1 MPESDATPSQ
11 PILSDYRH
19 DTDLAELV
27 ELFVSEMPERLE
39 TLLAAFDQGDLERV
53 RVESHRLRGAG
64 SGYGFPIL
72 TEAAAKVEDGIRDEF
87 DATNLQAAFDDLV
100 SLCQRVK

>member
-1 MPESDATPSQ
+1 MPEPDATPSQ
-11 PILSDYRH
+11 PILSEYRH

-27 ELFVSEMPERLE
+27 ELFVSEMPDRLNA
-39 TLLAAFDQGDLERV
+39 LLSAFDEGDLERV

-64 SGYGFPIL
+64 SGYGFPTL
-72 TEAAAKVEDGIRDEF
+72 TEAAAKVEDSIREQF
-87 DATNLQAAFDDLV
+87 DTNTLQAAFDDLV

>member
-1 MPESDATPSQ
+1 MPDPDATPSE

-19 DTDLAELV
+19 DSDLAELV
-27 ELFVSEMPERLE
+27 ELFVSEMPDRLE
-39 TLLAAFDQGDLERV
+39 ALLNAFDEGDIERV

-64 SGYGFPIL
+64 SGYGFPSL
-72 TEAAAKVEDGIRDEF
+72 TQAAAKVEDSIRDQF
-87 DATNLQAAFDDLV
+87 DSNTLQAAFDDLV